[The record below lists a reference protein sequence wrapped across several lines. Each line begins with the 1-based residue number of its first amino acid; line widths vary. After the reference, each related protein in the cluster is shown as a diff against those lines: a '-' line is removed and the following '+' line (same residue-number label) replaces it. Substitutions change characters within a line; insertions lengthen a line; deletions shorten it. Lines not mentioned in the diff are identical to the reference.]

1 MATGRHI
8 VHRDIYDEYVAKLAT
23 KADALRVGDPFTDD
37 VDLGPIIDE
46 RQLKSIDAIVR
57 DAVDAGAR
65 VCAGGTNDGQ
75 YYRPT
80 VLADLDLSMRAW
92 TDEIFGPVA
101 PVVPFDDLDEAAAL
115 VNASEYG
122 LSVGILGEVG
132 LAMQLADR
140 IDCGKLHINE
150 QTVGDEAYAPM
161 GGTGAS
167 GTGSRFGGPAANF
180 EAFTETQWVT
190 VRSEIAPYPF

>member
-1 MATGRHI
+1 PGADLDRAASAGAFGSFLHQGQICMATGRHI
-8 VHRDIYDEYVAKLAT
+8 VHRDIYDEYVAKLAA

-80 VLADLDLSMRAW
+80 VLADLGLSMSAW
-92 TDEIFGPVA
+92 PD
-101 PVVPFDDLDEAAAL
+101 
-115 VNASEYG
+115 AS
-122 LSVGILGEVG
+122 
-132 LAMQLADR
+132 
-140 IDCGKLHINE
+140 C
-150 QTVGDEAYAPM
+150 
-161 GGTGAS
+161 
-167 GTGSRFGGPAANF
+167 GPAAPGRP
-180 EAFTETQWVT
+180 
-190 VRSEIAPYPF
+190 VRDLGG